1 MDLKKMVCGFYR
13 SLRSLQNDSNKK
25 MSPWILSAL
34 RASRM
39 TITVGAIALLAACG
53 DDSSSGPEGD
63 TPAESASTLDISK
76 MSIREKVGQMFFVRP
91 EALDTSIHW
100 NEYAELPDFKLQKVN
115 ETMLAINKDYPIGGM
130 ILYAH
135 NIVDESQLEA
145 FIAEIR
151 KLNGSPL
158 LAIDEEGG
166 RVARIANNENFDVPK
181 YESMAAIAESGDPNE
196 AYKAAFTIGSYI
208 KEYGFDIDYAPVAD
222 VNTNPENIVIG
233 PRAFS
238 DDPETA
244 AEFVVSYLNGLDSAG
259 VIGTLKHF
267 PGHGDVKTDT
277 HSGYAAT
284 NKTWEEMLEC
294 EMIPFKAGIKAGAKM
309 IMTAHIAAPK
319 VTGDDLP
326 ATLSPVILQDKLRG
340 ELGFKGVIVT
350 DAMDMGAITTQF
362 GNAEA
367 AIKSIQAGVDV
378 VLCSREFTQVFD
390 AVVKAVEDGEIKE
403 TRIDESVK
411 RILDLKK

>member
-1 MDLKKMVCGFYR
+1 M
-13 SLRSLQNDSNKK
+13 
-25 MSPWILSAL
+25 
-34 RASRM
+34 RM
-39 TITVGAIALLAACG
+39 TFAIGAIALLAACG
-53 DDSSSGPEGD
+53 DDSSSAPD
-63 TPAESASTLDISK
+63 SSASSETSVLDIEK
-76 MSIREKVGQMFFVRP
+76 MSLREKVGQMFFVRP

-100 NEYAELPDFKLQKVN
+100 NEYSELPDYKLQHVN
-115 ETMLAINKDYPIGGM
+115 EIMLAVNKEYPIGGM

-135 NIVDESQLEA
+135 NIVDETQLGD

-166 RVARIANNENFDVPK
+166 RIARIANNGNFDVPK

-208 KEYGFDIDYAPVAD
+208 KEYGFDIDYAPGAD

-233 PRAFS
+233 ARAFS

-244 AEFVVSYLNGLDSAG
+244 ADFVVSYLNGLDSAG

-277 HSGYAAT
+277 HLGYAET
-284 NKTWEEMLEC
+284 NKTWEEMLQC
-294 EMIPFKAGIKAGAKM
+294 EMIPFKAGIKAGAQM

-319 VTGDDLP
+319 ITGNDLP
-326 ATLSPVILQDKLRG
+326 ATLSSVILQDKLRG
-340 ELGFKGVIVT
+340 ERGFKGIIVT
-350 DAMDMGAITTQF
+350 DAMDMGAITKQF

-367 AIKSIQAGVDV
+367 VIKSIQAGVDV

-390 AVVKAVEDGEIKE
+390 AVVKAVEKGEIKE
-403 TRIDESVK
+403 NRIDESVK
-411 RILDLKK
+411 RILALRTKK

>member
-1 MDLKKMVCGFYR
+1 M
-13 SLRSLQNDSNKK
+13 
-25 MSPWILSAL
+25 
-34 RASRM
+34 RM
-39 TITVGAIALLAACG
+39 TFAIGAIALLAACG
-53 DDSSSGPEGD
+53 DDSSSAPD
-63 TPAESASTLDISK
+63 SSASSETSVLDIKK
-76 MSIREKVGQMFFVRP
+76 MSLREKVGQMFFVRP

-100 NEYAELPDFKLQKVN
+100 NEYQDLPDYKLQQVN
-115 ETMLAINKDYPIGGM
+115 KTMRDVSKDYPVGGM

-135 NIVDESQLEA
+135 NIVDEAQLGE

-151 KLNGSPL
+151 TLNGSPL

-166 RVARIANNENFDVPK
+166 RIARIANNENFNVPK
-181 YESMAAIAESGDPNE
+181 YESMAAIAESGDPSE
-196 AYKAAFTIGSYI
+196 AYKAAFTIGSYV
-208 KEYGFDIDYAPVAD
+208 KKYGFDIDYAPVAD

-233 PRAFS
+233 ARAFS

-277 HSGYAAT
+277 HSGYAET

-294 EMIPFKAGIKAGAKM
+294 EMIPFKAGIEAGAQM

-326 ATLSPVILQDKLRG
+326 ATLSSVILQDKLRG
-340 ELGFKGVIVT
+340 ELGFKGIIVT

-378 VLCSREFTQVFD
+378 VLCSKDFTQVFD
-390 AVVKAVEDGEIKE
+390 AVVNAVEKGDIKE
-403 TRIDESVK
+403 SRIDESVK
-411 RILDLKK
+411 RILELKAKK

>member
-1 MDLKKMVCGFYR
+1 MDF
-13 SLRSLQNDSNKK
+13 KK
-25 MSPWILSAL
+25 MS
-34 RASRM
+34 
-39 TITVGAIALLAACG
+39 AIAAMMLLAACS
-53 DDSSSGPEGD
+53 DDSSSSAPDDSGKEG
-63 TPAESASTLDISK
+63 ASIDVSK
-76 MSIREKVGQMFFVRP
+76 MTLREKVGQMFIVRP

-100 NEYAELPDFKLQKVN
+100 NEYAELPDYKLQKVN

-151 KLNGSPL
+151 KLNGSPV

-181 YESMAAIAESGDPNE
+181 YESMAAIAKSGDPNE

-208 KEYGFDIDYAPVAD
+208 KEYGFNIDYAPVAD

-233 PRAFS
+233 ARAFS

-259 VIGTLKHF
+259 IIGTLKHF
-267 PGHGDVKTDT
+267 PGHGDVKADT
-277 HSGYAAT
+277 HSGYAET
-284 NKTWEEMLEC
+284 NKTWEEMLTC
-294 EMIPFKAGIKAGAKM
+294 EMIPFKAGIKAGAQM

-319 VTGDDLP
+319 VTGDELP

-340 ELGFKGVIVT
+340 ELGFNGVIVT

-390 AVVKAVEDGEIKE
+390 AVVKAVERGEIKE

-411 RILDLKK
+411 RILALKNK

>member
-1 MDLKKMVCGFYR
+1 MKKM
-13 SLRSLQNDSNKK
+13 
-25 MSPWILSAL
+25 
-34 RASRM
+34 RM
-39 TITVGAIALLAACG
+39 TFAIGAIALLAACG
-53 DDSSSGPEGD
+53 DDSSSAPD
-63 TPAESASTLDISK
+63 SSASSETSVLNIKK
-76 MSIREKVGQMFFVRP
+76 MSLREKVGQMFFVRP

-100 NEYAELPDFKLQKVN
+100 TEYQDLPDYKLQQVN
-115 ETMLAINKDYPIGGM
+115 KTMRDVSKDYPVGGM

-135 NIVDESQLEA
+135 NIVDEAQLGE

-151 KLNGSPL
+151 TLNGSPL

-166 RVARIANNENFDVPK
+166 RIARIANNENFNVPK
-181 YESMAAIAESGDPNE
+181 YESMAAIAESGDPSE
-196 AYKAAFTIGSYI
+196 AYKAAFTIGSYV

-233 PRAFS
+233 ARAFS

-277 HSGYAAT
+277 HSGYAET
-284 NKTWEEMLEC
+284 NKTWEEMLKC
-294 EMIPFKAGIKAGAKM
+294 EMIPFKAGIEAGAQM

-326 ATLSPVILQDKLRG
+326 ATLSSVILQDKLRG
-340 ELGFKGVIVT
+340 ELGFKGIIVT

-378 VLCSREFTQVFD
+378 VLCSKDFTQVFD
-390 AVVKAVEDGEIKE
+390 AVVNAVEKGDIKE

-411 RILDLKK
+411 RILELKAKK

>member
-1 MDLKKMVCGFYR
+1 MKKM
-13 SLRSLQNDSNKK
+13 
-25 MSPWILSAL
+25 
-34 RASRM
+34 RM
-39 TITVGAIALLAACG
+39 TFAIGAIALLAACG
-53 DDSSSGPEGD
+53 DDSSSAPD
-63 TPAESASTLDISK
+63 SSASSETSVLNIKK
-76 MSIREKVGQMFFVRP
+76 MSLREKVGQMFFVRP
-91 EALDTSIHW
+91 EALDTTIHW
-100 NEYAELPDFKLQKVN
+100 TEYQDLPDYKLQQVN
-115 ETMLAINKDYPIGGM
+115 KTMRDVSKDYPVGGM

-135 NIVDESQLEA
+135 NIVDEAQLGE

-151 KLNGSPL
+151 TLNGSPL

-166 RVARIANNENFDVPK
+166 RIARIANNENFDVPK
-181 YESMAAIAESGDPNE
+181 YESMAAIAESGDPSE
-196 AYKAAFTIGSYI
+196 AYKAAFTIGSYV

-277 HSGYAAT
+277 HSGYAET

-294 EMIPFKAGIKAGAKM
+294 EMIPFKAGIEAGAQM

-326 ATLSPVILQDKLRG
+326 ATLSSVILQDKLRG
-340 ELGFKGVIVT
+340 ELGFKGIIVT

-378 VLCSREFTQVFD
+378 VLCSKDFTQVFD
-390 AVVKAVEDGEIKE
+390 AVVNAVEKGNIEE

-411 RILDLKK
+411 RILELKAKK